1 MGVEPVAK
9 LTVVMLEHED
19 GFQEMGSL
27 FNLLEE
33 EDRDC

>member
-1 MGVEPVAK
+1 MGVKPVAK

-19 GFQEMGSL
+19 GFQETGSL

-33 EDRDC
+33 DERDF